1 MSSCFVIKYEM
12 FLYMKKC
19 DRAKQL
25 ELINVPENYPS
36 LKVLP
41 SPIDDY
47 NEDVPE
53 RKINYTSC
61 IYGDVKT

>member
-1 MSSCFVIKYEM
+1 MNN
-12 FLYMKKC
+12 
-19 DRAKQL
+19 KQL
-25 ELINVPENYPS
+25 ELINVPGNYPS
-36 LKVLP
+36 LEVLP